1 MKENR
6 TSSDILQVQ
15 GRMTL
20 GYGIIPKMP
29 MQDQRLTIEAKAIY
43 SYFCSYAGAG
53 TTAFPSRDKILYD
66 LQISK
71 DRFYRHF
78 DLLKKHGYIDVKQ
91 NVDNTGKFKNNIYT
105 LIEMIEPCPQNKDT
119 AKKPCPCFTDTE
131 NKDIKNNS
139 LKNNN
144 IKSIISN
151 QSVLKEQKEKTDLI
165 DAIDTTSYKSVESR
179 RENKESFRNASTYQ
193 SKQHLGKPST
203 PKYNYTEVE
212 EIIKHQIFYE
222 CLIED
227 NIARKNILDE
237 IVFVIT
243 TTICTEYR
251 DGYISMGEERVP
263 AEAVRA
269 VFFKLSSEHIDYF
282 IDCFNRQ
289 TETITK
295 LPPYIRKSL
304 YYNYGTVN
312 HYYTNRVHH
321 DMPQLAERK
330 L

>member
-1 MKENR
+1 MQENR
-6 TSSDILQVQ
+6 TSQDVLQIQ

-20 GYGIIPKMP
+20 GYGIIPKIP

-53 TTAFPSRDKILYD
+53 TTAFPSRDKILFD

-78 DLLKKHGYIDVKQ
+78 DLLKKYRYIDVKQ

-105 LIEMIEPCPQNKDT
+105 LIEMIEPCHQNKDT
-119 AKKPCPCFTDTE
+119 DKKPCPCFTDTE
-131 NKDIKNNS
+131 NKDTINNS
-139 LKNNN
+139 LKSNNL
-144 IKSIISN
+144 KKIISN
-151 QSVLKEQKEKTDLI
+151 QSVLNERKEKTDSM
-165 DAIDTTSYKSVESR
+165 DTISNKSAKIENDQK
-179 RENKESFRNASTYQ
+179 NKESFENANTVQ
-193 SKQHLGKPST
+193 SKTHFLKPST
-203 PKYNYTEVE
+203 PEYNYIEIE
-212 EIIKHQIFYE
+212 EIIKNQISYDF
-222 CLIED
+222 LVED
-227 NIARKNILDE
+227 KITRKDMLDE

-243 TTICTEYR
+243 TTICSEYN

-269 VFFKLSSEHIDYF
+269 VFFKLSSEHIEYF

-295 LPPYIRKSL
+295 LPAYIRKSL
-304 YYNYGTVN
+304 YYNYGTVS
-312 HYYTNRVHH
+312 HHYTNRVHH
-321 DMPQLAERK
+321 DMPQLAEIK